1 MQNGIKAAFIALVVT
16 LGAPVEYV
24 QAQIWVPHDRVSK
37 SKENARGWTL
47 ANQASELEWT
57 GAHSTRAE
65 FSVVVARTELAWN
78 RLWAELSR
86 SPPVTFDSDNQ
97 IVIAV
102 FLGLRRTGGFAVNIS
117 TTEDGPV
124 FYTVNTQAEFSVV
137 VARTELAWNRL
148 WAELSRSP
156 PVTET
161 VNKPAPE
168 AMVTQALTTPYVIRI
183 VPHSDRPVMIQCA
196 DAAAGNIYLADTEFE
211 IADAWIRQLWAEL
224 QEAQQDNRHLH
235 DIIDEAQRQI
245 EQLQRG
251 QRERCE
257 PCGVLPTEGD

>member
-24 QAQIWVPHDRVSK
+24 QAQIWVPHDRVSE

-97 IVIAV
+97 IAIAV

-124 FYTVNTQAEFSVV
+124 FYTVN
-137 VARTELAWNRL
+137 
-148 WAELSRSP
+148 
-156 PVTET
+156 VTEK
-161 VNKPAPE
+161 KPAPE

-183 VPHSDRPVMIQCA
+183 VPHSDRPVMIQRA

-245 EQLQRG
+245 EQLQRE

>member
-124 FYTVNTQAEFSVV
+124 FYTVN
-137 VARTELAWNRL
+137 
-148 WAELSRSP
+148 
-156 PVTET
+156 VTE
-161 VNKPAPE
+161 NKPAPE